1 MPSLDP
7 RALGHAPEASLS
19 VVAYRNQATG
29 FDPRSGDGA
38 RRLGGRFNPP
48 HSFPVLYLCLS
59 RPCVVAELTRQAE
72 RQGLDIDALLPR
84 ELFEISTDLDK
95 VLDLT
100 DSSTLDALGIAPP
113 DLIRED
119 HRFTQEIGEAAH
131 EHAFQAI
138 RSPSATGVDHVLAI
152 FPEKLAGA
160 VLDVRLLG
168 EWHTPD
174 DLTAIEPSVP
184 TPSLTAE
191 TWNRGAVDSRRV
203 RSWSVLR
210 RS

>member
-7 RALGHAPEASLS
+7 RAIGRSLAVSLS
-19 VVAYRNQATG
+19 VVAYRNQTKG

-48 HSFPVLYLCLS
+48 HSFPVLYLCLT
-59 RPCVVAELTRQAE
+59 RPCVAAELTRQAE
-72 RQGLDIDALLPR
+72 RQGLAVDALLPR

-100 DSSTLDALGIAPP
+100 DTLTLDALGIAPP
-113 DLIRED
+113 DLTRED

-131 EHAFQAI
+131 EHGFQAV

-160 VLDVRLLG
+160 VLDVKLLG
-168 EWHTPD
+168 VW
-174 DLTAIEPSVP
+174 S
-184 TPSLTAE
+184 TAE
-191 TWNRGAVDSRRV
+191 DLSG
-203 RSWSVLR
+203 L
-210 RS
+210 

>member
-7 RALGHAPEASLS
+7 RALGHAPEASLA
-19 VVAYRNQATG
+19 VVAYRNQAKG

-72 RQGLDIDALLPR
+72 RQGLDVHALLPR
-84 ELFEISTDLDK
+84 ELFEISAKLDK

-100 DSSTLDALGIAPP
+100 DQATLEVLGIAPP
-113 DLIRED
+113 DLVRKD

-131 EHAFQAI
+131 EHGFQAI

-152 FPEKLAGA
+152 FPEQLAGA
-160 VLDVRLLG
+160 VLQVKLLG
-168 EWHTPD
+168 EWTTPV
-174 DLTAIEPSVP
+174 DLA
-184 TPSLTAE
+184 
-191 TWNRGAVDSRRV
+191 R
-203 RSWSVLR
+203 
-210 RS
+210 

>member
-1 MPSLDP
+1 MPSFDS
-7 RALGHAPEASLS
+7 RALGRFSGTALS
-19 VVAYRNQATG
+19 VVAFRNQAKG

-48 HSFPVLYLCLS
+48 HSFPVLYLCVT

-72 RQGLDIDALLPR
+72 RQGLDVEALLPR
-84 ELFEISTDLDK
+84 ELFEISVDLDK

-100 DSSTLDALGIAPP
+100 AAAALDSLGIERP
-113 DLIRED
+113 DLVRED

-138 RSPSATGVDHVLAI
+138 RSPSATGVDDVLAI

-160 VLDVRLLG
+160 APNVRLLG
-168 EWHTPD
+168 EWNTPD
-174 DLTAIEPSVP
+174 DLTALGP
-184 TPSLTAE
+184 
-191 TWNRGAVDSRRV
+191 
-203 RSWSVLR
+203 
-210 RS
+210 